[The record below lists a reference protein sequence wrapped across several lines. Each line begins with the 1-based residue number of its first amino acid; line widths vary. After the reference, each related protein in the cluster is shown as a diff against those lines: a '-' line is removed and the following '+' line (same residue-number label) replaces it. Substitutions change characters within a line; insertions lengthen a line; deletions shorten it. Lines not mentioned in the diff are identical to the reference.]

1 MAELLKDVYSKAF
14 IIDLAEQV
22 LYVYPEF
29 CSTAFQKL
37 IFDAEW
43 NDKALK
49 ARMSTITRAL
59 HRFLPASFEQSIVIL
74 KKVAP
79 RFSGYEALFF
89 PDFVEKYG
97 LEDYQTS
104 LQALEYFTRYSSA
117 EFAVRPF
124 LIKYPEAMMAQM
136 FIWSQ
141 SGNEHVRRLASEGCR
156 PRLPW
161 AFALFEFKKDPQPLL
176 IILEQLKDDD
186 SEYVRRS
193 VANNLNDISKDH
205 PDVVI
210 KVAQNWLQEKA
221 DGLNNSINNSIY
233 NNRRRLVK
241 HACRGLLKQAD
252 PTVLSLFGFHRP
264 ENIKIIAFNVDDVVL
279 MGEKLGF
286 SFTLSS
292 PQVLGKLRVE
302 FAIDFIKKNGSSA
315 AKIFQI
321 SESTITTN
329 CKNIAKQFDFKKIST
344 RKYYPGLHH
353 LSVIVNGQL
362 ISKKTFS
369 LK

>member
-1 MAELLKDVYSKAF
+1 MAELLKDVYSKVF
-14 IIDLAEQV
+14 IMDLADQV
-22 LYVYPEF
+22 LSVYPDF
-29 CSTAFQKL
+29 CCTAFQDV
-37 IFDAEW
+37 IFDTQWE
-43 NDKALK
+43 NKALK
-49 ARMSTITRAL
+49 ARMRTITQAL
-59 HRFLPASFEQSIVIL
+59 HRFLPEPFEQSIVIL
-74 KKVAP
+74 KKIAP
-79 RFSGYEALFF
+79 RFSGFEALFF
-89 PDFVEKYG
+89 SDFVEQYG
-97 LEDYQTS
+97 LKHYQIS

-124 LIKYPEAMMAQM
+124 ILKYPEAMMAQM

-141 SGNEHVRRLASEGCR
+141 SDNEHVRRLASEGCR

-161 AFALFEFKKDPQPLL
+161 AFVLSEFKQNPQPLL
-176 IILEQLKDDD
+176 IILEKLKDDH

-193 VANNLNDISKDH
+193 VANNLNDISKDN

-210 KVAQNWLQEKA
+210 KVAQKWLQEKHQV
-221 DGLNNSINNSIY
+221 DNCID

-252 PTVLSLFGFHRP
+252 PIILSLFGFQRS
-264 ENIKIIAFNVDDVVL
+264 ENIKIIAFKVDDIVM
-279 MGEKLGF
+279 MGGKLLF

-292 PQVLGKLRVE
+292 KAVLGKLRVE
-302 FAIDFIKKNGSSA
+302 FAINFMKKNGRSTE
-315 AKIFQI
+315 KIFQI
-321 SESTITTN
+321 SESDISKN
-329 CKNIAKQFDFKKIST
+329 CKKISKQFDFKTIST

-362 ISKKTFS
+362 LSKKDFF